1 MNDPN
6 EHAQLVQFAGVL
18 RLMGKYKT
26 FVLVLPL
33 LFGLAT
39 LFVVQRLRAQEQ
51 TASTTSLTKR
61 PKKTIDI
68 TKFPIADFSN
78 TGPTDAKRNERG
90 KKRDN
95 SNWAVHPNAASDST
109 VVVDTVDTN
118 LPGLPVEKAAGVI
131 TGVVSDAKAYL
142 SNDKSGVYSSFSVLI
157 DEVLKNPG
165 RLAVG
170 QTIEIER
177 EGGRVRFPSGRLHL
191 YMVAEQDMPHT
202 GSRYVF
208 FLAKTEEDSVFEV
221 ITGYE
226 IRGDGIY
233 SLDELPQTRS
243 YDGTSAATFLQELRK
258 QLTNAK

>member
-1 MNDPN
+1 
-6 EHAQLVQFAGVL
+6 
-18 RLMGKYKT
+18 MGRYKT
-26 FVLVLPL
+26 LVLVLPL
-33 LFGLAT
+33 LFGVAT

-61 PKKTIDI
+61 PKKNVDI
-68 TKFPIADFSN
+68 TKFPIADFSS
-78 TGPTDAKRNERG
+78 TGPTDAKRKERG

-95 SNWAVHPNAASDST
+95 SRWAVHPNAPSDST
-109 VVVDTVDTN
+109 VVVDSVDTN

-142 SNDKSGVYSSFSVLI
+142 SNDKSGVYSSFSVII
-157 DEVLKNPG
+157 DDVLKNSG
-165 RLAVG
+165 RLRVG

-221 ITGYE
+221 ITAYE
-226 IRGDGIY
+226 IRADGIY

-243 YDGTSAATFLQELRK
+243 YDGSSAATFLQELRK
-258 QLTNAK
+258 QLTDAK

>member
-1 MNDPN
+1 
-6 EHAQLVQFAGVL
+6 
-18 RLMGKYKT
+18 MGKYRT
-26 FVLVLPL
+26 FLLVPPL
-33 LFGLAT
+33 LLGLAT
-39 LFVVQRLRAQEQ
+39 LFVVQRLKGQEQ

-61 PKKTIDI
+61 AKKPVDV
-68 TKFPIADFSN
+68 TKFPIADFSD
-78 TGPTDAKRNERG
+78 TGPTDAKRKERG

-95 SNWAVHPNAASDST
+95 SKWGVHPDDPSDSN
-109 VVVDTVDTN
+109 VLVDTVDPN

-142 SNDKSGVYSSFSVLI
+142 SNDKSGVYSSFSVI
-157 DEVLKNPG
+157 IEDVLKNPG
-165 RLAVG
+165 RLAAG

-191 YMVAEQDMPHT
+191 YTVAEQDMPHT

-208 FLAKTEEDSVFEV
+208 FLAKTEDHSVFEV

-233 SLDELPQTRS
+233 SLDDLPHTRS
-243 YDGTSAATFLQELRK
+243 YDGTSAAIFLQELRK
-258 QLTNAK
+258 QLTDAK

>member
-1 MNDPN
+1 MYKAHYTPP
-6 EHAQLVQFAGVL
+6 ASYGVL

-26 FVLVLPL
+26 FVLVPPL

-39 LFVVQRLRAQEQ
+39 LFVVQRLSAQEQ

-61 PKKTIDI
+61 PKKNIDI
-68 TKFPIADFSN
+68 TKFPIADYSN
-78 TGPTDAKRNERG
+78 TGPTDAKRKERG

-95 SNWAVHPNAASDST
+95 SKWAVHPDAVSDSN
-109 VVVDTVDTN
+109 VVVDTVDPN

-142 SNDKSGVYSSFSVLI
+142 SNDKSGVYSSFSVI
-157 DEVLKNPG
+157 IEDVLKNPG
-165 RLAVG
+165 RLAAG

-191 YMVAEQDMPHT
+191 YVVAEQDMPQT
-202 GSRYVF
+202 GNRYVF

-226 IRGDGIY
+226 IRVDGIY
-233 SLDELPQTRS
+233 SLDDLPQTRS

-258 QLTNAK
+258 QLTDAK

>member
-1 MNDPN
+1 M
-6 EHAQLVQFAGVL
+6 
-18 RLMGKYKT
+18 RKYRT
-26 FVLVLPL
+26 FVLVVPL

-39 LFVVQRLRAQEQ
+39 LFVIQRPRAQEQ
-51 TASTTSLTKR
+51 TASTTTSLSRR
-61 PKKTIDI
+61 PKKTIDV
-68 TKFPIADFSN
+68 TKFPIADFS
-78 TGPTDAKRNERG
+78 TAVPTDAKRKERG

-95 SNWAVHPNAASDST
+95 SNWAVHPNATSDST
-109 VVVDTVDTN
+109 VVVDSVDTT
-118 LPGLPVEKAAGVI
+118 LLGLPVEKAAAVI

-142 SNDKSGVYSSFSVLI
+142 SNDKSGVYSSFSVII
-157 DEVLKNPG
+157 DDVLKNPG

-208 FLAKTEEDSVFEV
+208 FLAKTEEDFVFEV

-226 IRGDGIY
+226 IRGDRVY

-243 YDGTSAATFLQELRK
+243 YDGTSAATFLQELRR
-258 QLTNAK
+258 QLTDAK

>member
-1 MNDPN
+1 
-6 EHAQLVQFAGVL
+6 
-18 RLMGKYKT
+18 MGRYKT
-26 FVLVLPL
+26 FVLVPPL

-51 TASTTSLTKR
+51 TASTTLLTKH
-61 PKKTIDI
+61 PKKNIDV

-78 TGPTDAKRNERG
+78 TGPTDAKRKERG

-95 SNWAVHPNAASDST
+95 SNWAVHPNSASDST

-118 LPGLPVEKAAGVI
+118 LPGLPVEKAVGVI
-131 TGVVSDAKAYL
+131 TGVVSGAKAYL
-142 SNDKSGVYSSFSVLI
+142 SNDKSGVYSSFSVI
-157 DEVLKNPG
+157 VDEVLKNPG
-165 RLAVG
+165 RLALG

-208 FLAKTEEDSVFEV
+208 FLAKTEEDFVFEV

-233 SLDELPQTRS
+233 SLDDLPQTRS

-258 QLTNAK
+258 LHDVVLNAPRAQ

>member
-1 MNDPN
+1 
-6 EHAQLVQFAGVL
+6 
-18 RLMGKYKT
+18 MGKYKT
-26 FVLVLPL
+26 FGLVPPL
-33 LFGLAT
+33 LFGLVT
-39 LFVVQRLRAQEQ
+39 LFMVQQLRAQEQ
-51 TASTTSLTKR
+51 TGSTTSLTKR
-61 PKKTIDI
+61 QKKTIDV

-78 TGPTDAKRNERG
+78 TGPTDAKRKERG

-95 SNWAVHPNAASDST
+95 SNWAVHPNAVSDNT
-109 VVVDTVDTN
+109 VVVDSVDTN

-142 SNDKSGVYSSFSVLI
+142 STDKSGVYSSFSVII
-157 DEVLKNPG
+157 DDVLKNPG

-177 EGGRVRFPSGRLHL
+177 EGGCVRFPSGRLHL

-243 YDGTSAATFLQELRK
+243 YDGTSAATFLEEVRK
-258 QLTNAK
+258 QLTGAK

>member
-1 MNDPN
+1 
-6 EHAQLVQFAGVL
+6 
-18 RLMGKYKT
+18 MGKYKT
-26 FVLVLPL
+26 FLLVLPV

-51 TASTTSLTKR
+51 TASTPSLTKR
-61 PKKTIDI
+61 PKKIIDV
-68 TKFPIADFSN
+68 TKFPIVDFST
-78 TGPTDAKRNERG
+78 TGPTDATRKERG

-109 VVVDTVDTN
+109 VLVDTVDTN

-142 SNDKSGVYSSFSVLI
+142 SNDKSGVYSSFRVTI
-157 DEVLKNPG
+157 EDVLKNPG

-208 FLAKTEEDSVFEV
+208 FLAKTDEDSIFEV

-243 YDGTSAATFLQELRK
+243 YDGTPAATFLQELRK
-258 QLTNAK
+258 QLTDAK

>member
-1 MNDPN
+1 M
-6 EHAQLVQFAGVL
+6 
-18 RLMGKYKT
+18 RKYKT

-51 TASTTSLTKR
+51 TAATTSLTKR

-78 TGPTDAKRNERG
+78 SEAPDTKRKQRG

-95 SNWAVHPNAASDST
+95 SNWTVHPNAASDST
-109 VVVDTVDTN
+109 VKVDAVDTN

-142 SNDKSGVYSSFSVLI
+142 SNDKSGVYSSFSVII

-226 IRGDGIY
+226 IRGDEIY

-258 QLTNAK
+258 RLTDAK

>member
-1 MNDPN
+1 M
-6 EHAQLVQFAGVL
+6 
-18 RLMGKYKT
+18 RKYKT
-26 FVLVLPL
+26 SVLVLPL
-33 LFGLAT
+33 LFGLTT
-39 LFVVQRLRAQEQ
+39 LFVVQRLSAQEQ
-51 TASTTSLTKR
+51 TASTTPLTKR

-68 TKFPIADFSN
+68 TKFPIVDFSD
-78 TGPTDAKRNERG
+78 TGPTDAKRKQRA

-95 SNWAVHPNAASDST
+95 SKWAVHPDAASDST
-109 VVVDTVDTN
+109 VLVDTVDTN
-118 LPGLPVEKAAGVI
+118 LPGLPVEKAAAVV

-142 SNDKSGVYSSFSVLI
+142 SNDKSGVYSSFSVII
-157 DEVLKNPG
+157 DDVLKNPG

-191 YMVAEQDMPHT
+191 YTVAEQDMPHT

-208 FLAKTEEDSVFEV
+208 FLAKTEQDSVFEV

-243 YDGTSAATFLQELRK
+243 YDGISAATFLQELRK
-258 QLTNAK
+258 RATRQ

>member
-1 MNDPN
+1 
-6 EHAQLVQFAGVL
+6 
-18 RLMGKYKT
+18 MGKYRT
-26 FVLVLPL
+26 FLLVPPL
-33 LFGLAT
+33 LLGLAT
-39 LFVVQRLRAQEQ
+39 LFVVQRLKGQEQ

-61 PKKTIDI
+61 AKKPVDV
-68 TKFPIADFSN
+68 TKFPIADFSD
-78 TGPTDAKRNERG
+78 TGPTDAKRKERG

-95 SNWAVHPNAASDST
+95 SKWGVHPDDPSDSN
-109 VVVDTVDTN
+109 VLVDTVDPN

-142 SNDKSGVYSSFSVLI
+142 SNDKSGVYSSFSVI
-157 DEVLKNPG
+157 IEDVLKKPG
-165 RLAVG
+165 RLAAG

-191 YMVAEQDMPHT
+191 YTVAEQDMPHT

-208 FLAKTEEDSVFEV
+208 FLAKTEDHSVFEV

-233 SLDELPQTRS
+233 SLDDLPHTRS
-243 YDGTSAATFLQELRK
+243 YDGASAAIFLQELRK
-258 QLTNAK
+258 QLTDAK

>member
-1 MNDPN
+1 
-6 EHAQLVQFAGVL
+6 
-18 RLMGKYKT
+18 MGKYRT

-39 LFVVQRLRAQEQ
+39 LFVNQRPRAQEQ
-51 TASTTSLTKR
+51 NASTTSLPR
-61 PKKTIDI
+61 HPKKTIDV

-78 TGPTDAKRNERG
+78 TGPTDAKRKERG

-95 SNWAVHPNAASDST
+95 SKWAVHHNATSDST
-109 VVVDTVDTN
+109 VVVDSVDTT

-131 TGVVSDAKAYL
+131 TGVVYDAKAYL
-142 SNDKSGVYSSFSVLI
+142 SNDKSGVYSSFLVII
-157 DEVLKNPG
+157 DDVLKNPG

-170 QTIEIER
+170 KTIEIER

-243 YDGTSAATFLQELRK
+243 YDGTPAATFLQELRR
-258 QLTNAK
+258 QLTDTK

>member
-1 MNDPN
+1 
-6 EHAQLVQFAGVL
+6 
-18 RLMGKYKT
+18 MGRYKT

-39 LFVVQRLRAQEQ
+39 LSVVQPLRAQEQ
-51 TASTTSLTKR
+51 TASPTSPTKR
-61 PKKTIDI
+61 RKKTIDV

-78 TGPTDAKRNERG
+78 TGPTDAKRKERG

-95 SNWAVHPNAASDST
+95 SHWAVHPNDTSDST

-142 SNDKSGVYSSFSVLI
+142 SNDKSGVYSSFSVII

-177 EGGRVRFPSGRLHL
+177 EGGCVRFPSGRLHL
-191 YMVAEQDMPHT
+191 YTVAEQDMPHT

-226 IRGDGIY
+226 IRRDGVY
-233 SLDELPQTRS
+233 SLDELPRTRS

-258 QLTNAK
+258 QLTDAK